1 MNGYTVL
8 TLLCICIYRVR
19 TTEQSVNMDKTK
31 GIYIGQ
37 IIQEKV
43 IERGLGYSEFARRI
57 NCARSSLYH
66 IFNSKSIDIEKL
78 ILISDVLEYDFI
90 TEIYLQNKLISNF
103 NTHIQIPLIDGKI
116 DLSNLP
122 KEVIALI
129 KKQISET

>member
-1 MNGYTVL
+1 
-8 TLLCICIYRVR
+8 
-19 TTEQSVNMDKTK
+19 MDKTK

-90 TEIYLQNKLISNF
+90 TEIYLRNKFLSNF
-103 NTHIQIPLIDGKI
+103 NTHIQIPLIDGKN